1 LKRHLVKWSGQ
12 FGQLTT
18 PIEEHAMADRLK
30 GKRALVTAAA
40 QGMGRAAV
48 EAFVREGAR
57 VIATDVRT
65 ELLDA
70 AFASNAAVQREKLD
84 VLDDNAVRAFVEK
97 TGAVD
102 VLFNCAGW
110 VHQGTLLECSVEDW
124 DRSFDLNVRSMF
136 VMCKAMVPKM
146 IAAGGGV
153 IVNMASVLGARKAAV
168 NRLAYA
174 SSKAAV
180 EGFTRALAIDHV
192 KQGIRVN
199 CVCPGTVDTPSLG
212 DRINAFKDPVQ
223 ARRDFVARQPMGRL
237 ATAEEIA
244 ETFVYLASD
253 ESSFMTGQALFVD
266 GGMSL

>member
-1 LKRHLVKWSGQ
+1 
-12 FGQLTT
+12 
-18 PIEEHAMADRLK
+18 MAHRLQ
-30 GKRALVTAAA
+30 GKTALVTAAA
-40 QGMGRAAV
+40 QGMGRAAAL
-48 EAFVREGAR
+48 AFAREGAR
-57 VIATDVRT
+57 VIATDLRAD
-65 ELLDA
+65 LLTPLREHPAITTARLDVLDEEEVA
-70 AFASNAAVQREKLD
+70 AFASA
-84 VLDDNAVRAFVEK
+84 

-110 VHQGTLLECSVEDW
+110 VHQGTILECSHADW

-136 VMCKAMVPKM
+136 TLVKAMLPRM

-153 IVNMASVLGARKAAV
+153 ILNMASVLGAEKAAP

-174 SSKAAV
+174 ASKAAV
-180 EGFTRALAIDHV
+180 AGFTRALALDHV

-212 DRINAFKDPVQ
+212 ERINAFADP
-223 ARRDFVARQPMGRL
+223 ARARQDFIGRQPMGRL

-244 ETFVYLASD
+244 ETFVYLVSD
-253 ESSFMTGQALFVD
+253 ESSFMTGQAVFVD